1 VDVNDPI
8 TIASPPE
15 AGMSAMPAMPA
26 MPPLAPS
33 SDATPDKSAP
43 RGGVFS
49 ALRHRNYALL
59 FIGQLVSV
67 LGDQVYGLAL
77 PWTVLTVTGDARKM
91 AVVLAAGAVP
101 RVLLLLVGGALADR
115 LNPRVVMLG
124 ADLGRAVVVGVL
136 GVTLFFGLPPLWIVA
151 VLAGLEGAGT
161 GLFGPGVTALIPR
174 ILPEDALPSGNGLFQ
189 VVQYSTLA
197 IGPVLGGVATAA
209 QATLAFLADAASF
222 AVSALALAAMRLPRK
237 AATVAPAAAAT
248 DATSAAAN
256 PPAAAPARKGLF
268 TEIGDGLRYT
278 FHQPLIRSTMLVTI
292 FGNLGFSGMFGVA
305 LIVLSRALSP
315 SAVTLGVLLAA
326 VGVGG
331 VLGGLSA
338 GLLSRV
344 PHRGVVGLALF
355 GVSAI
360 LCLIV
365 PFVAGPAGKLPFV
378 PPLDFGLD
386 AQSRIIAIAALL
398 GVVGIILT
406 LGDTMFIT
414 VMQQRIAPE
423 YMARVFSAQFV
434 AGGITQPLSLVAAG
448 YLSAVYGPGIV
459 FIVGGACLLI
469 GILVGFS
476 SRELRRM

>member
-1 VDVNDPI
+1 MDVNDPI
-8 TIASPPE
+8 TIASPLE
-15 AGMSAMPAMPA
+15 AGMPANPA
-26 MPPLAPS
+26 VPPLAPTT
-33 SDATPDKSAP
+33 DTTPAQPTARS
-43 RGGVFS
+43 GVFS

-237 AATVAPAAAAT
+237 AATVAPAAT

-360 LCLIV
+360 LGLIV
-365 PFVAGPAGKLPFV
+365 PFAAGPAGKLPFV